1 MNQVEKKGKM
11 LLDLRP
17 MLDSYLNFDESVGKK
32 ANEENKKS
40 ILATEKS
47 IWKVIRWY

>member
-1 MNQVEKKGKM
+1 MGKKQKI

-17 MLDSYLNFDESVGKK
+17 ILDSYFNFDESVGKK
-32 ANEENKKS
+32 AKKENKKS
-40 ILATEKS
+40 ILTTEKS